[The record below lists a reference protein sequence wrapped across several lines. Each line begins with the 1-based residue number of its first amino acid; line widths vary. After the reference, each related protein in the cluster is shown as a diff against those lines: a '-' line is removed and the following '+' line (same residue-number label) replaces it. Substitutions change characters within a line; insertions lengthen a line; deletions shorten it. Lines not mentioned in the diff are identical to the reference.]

1 MGEKKVQGR
10 FTIQFN
16 HSDPQQR
23 EVSAYLE
30 TQGRHKT
37 QFITNAVLHYLNC
50 EKASSLGVA
59 SLQSDSAA
67 GAYLMKVLAKAA
79 TLVAENGENETSLRQ
94 TDANF
99 ASPGKDLQPCTEET
113 DYSKLFETMDK
124 LEKI

>member
-16 HSDPQQR
+16 HGDPQQR

-50 EKASSLGVA
+50 EKASSLGVV
-59 SLQSDSAA
+59 SLQSGSAA
-67 GAYLMKVLAKAA
+67 GAYLMKVLAQAA
-79 TLVAENGENETSLRQ
+79 ALVSEKGENEALLRQ
-94 TDANF
+94 ADANF
-99 ASPGKDLQPCTEET
+99 ALPGKEPQPCVEGT
-113 DYSKLFETMDK
+113 DYSKLFETMDE